1 MNKRHVTV
9 VSLVFMAL
17 IVSWGV
23 VRALPLTYVSDLI
36 STSAPSTAASH
47 TIQFTLPN
55 AIPASGHIVITPQVG
70 AFTIPASFDYLD
82 VDLAVAA
89 GAGPYVDRTLA
100 STASVTDDGVSVVT
114 GSSGSITIT
123 LNSTTGIAAGEHV
136 QIELGA
142 VAGEGGIGVHSIV
155 NPSTQASYRVYIVT
169 SDQVSAAID
178 SGTAMI
184 AVVNQVS
191 VSASPTQI
199 PPVLSNG
206 LPSGEIAAGSNNV
219 ELSFDTDILA
229 HCRYATTTGVA
240 YSLMTNNFSPTT
252 GTSFYTV
259 VTGLADA
266 TTYTYYVRCAELQ
279 GVANDSDYPI
289 SFSLAS
295 TPAVTTSGPAEG
307 SGIVGSGGTGPYRGG
322 SSVLYLATVTLSG
335 TSLPLS
341 TVRILVDGK
350 ITTNVQVKDDGSF
363 KTTVADLER
372 GVYTFQLYALDSK
385 GEKSG
390 TVSSTLTLGSGSNNS
405 LSGIKLLFGKNA
417 SSSSIATSTSSS
429 SVTAEGSDLNGDKKI
444 NLTDF
449 SILLS
454 AWGTDNPDVDLNKDS
469 TINLADFSI
478 LLFNWTG

>member
-1 MNKRHVTV
+1 MNKRHITV
-9 VSLVFMAL
+9 VSLAVAAL

-47 TIQFTLPN
+47 TIQFTVAN
-55 AIPASGHIVITPQVG
+55 AIPAGGHIVITPQAS
-70 AFTIPASFDYLD
+70 AFTIPASLDHID
-82 VDLAVAA
+82 VDLAVAT
-89 GAGPYVDRTLA
+89 GVGPYVDRTLA
-100 STASVTDDGVSVVT
+100 STASATEDGVSVVV

-123 LNSTTGIAAGEHV
+123 LNSTTGVNAGDRV
-136 QIELGA
+136 QVELGT
-142 VAGEGGIGVHSIV
+142 VASEGGAGVHSIV
-155 NPSTQASYRVYIVT
+155 NPSIQASYRIYVAT
-169 SDQVSAAID
+169 SDQVSVALD

-184 AVVNQVS
+184 AVVDQVT
-191 VSASPTQI
+191 VSGAPT
-199 PPVLSNG
+199 PVAPILSSG
-206 LPSGEIAAGSNNV
+206 LPSGEVAAGSENV
-219 ELSFDTDILA
+219 ELSFDTNITA
-229 HCRYATTTGVA
+229 SCRYATTAGVA

-289 SFSLAS
+289 SFSLAT
-295 TPAVTTSGPAEG
+295 TPTVTTSGPAEG
-307 SGIVGSGGTGPYRGG
+307 SGIVGSGGIGQYRGG

-341 TVRILVDGK
+341 TVRVLVDGK
-350 ITTNVQVKDDGSF
+350 ATANTQAKDDGSF
-363 KTTVADLER
+363 KVTVADLER
-372 GVYTFQLYALDSK
+372 GVYTFQVYALDSK

-390 TVSSTLTLGSGSNNS
+390 TVSSTLTLGSGSSNS
-405 LSGIKLLFGKNA
+405 LSGITLLFGKDA
-417 SSSSIATSTSSS
+417 AASSIASSTSSGS
-429 SVTAEGSDLNGDKKI
+429 GEGSDFNGDKKI

-449 SILLS
+449 SILLTS
-454 AWGTDNPDVDLNKDS
+454 WGTDNPDIDLNKDG